1 MCRDRETRQVLCAS
15 KVLAKTFF
23 SVICF
28 FKFKTTLLNFHYS
41 LILCKISSI
50 PLKQC
55 CVIARTITTRSKTS
69 LIVEYSRY
77 LNNFFGD
84 KKSRICVVLLRLKVL
99 MFIDCICST
108 LQMLTNIEN
117 RLEELFEQI
126 EVMPPD
132 RVEMA
137 EKVRWEKL
145 QNSVSNIKLLSNR
158 NITQWNVMKSCMG
171 RILPH
176 ALF

>member
-1 MCRDRETRQVLCAS
+1 
-15 KVLAKTFF
+15 
-23 SVICF
+23 
-28 FKFKTTLLNFHYS
+28 
-41 LILCKISSI
+41 
-50 PLKQC
+50 
-55 CVIARTITTRSKTS
+55 
-69 LIVEYSRY
+69 
-77 LNNFFGD
+77 
-84 KKSRICVVLLRLKVL
+84 
-99 MFIDCICST
+99 
-108 LQMLTNIEN
+108 MLTNIEN

-145 QNSVSNIKLLSNR
+145 QNSVSNKLLSNR

-171 RILPH
+171 MILPH

>member
-1 MCRDRETRQVLCAS
+1 MIAS
-15 KVLAKTFF
+15 TF
-23 SVICF
+23 
-28 FKFKTTLLNFHYS
+28 TT
-41 LILCKISSI
+41 
-50 PLKQC
+50 P
-55 CVIARTITTRSKTS
+55 SKTS

-84 KKSRICVVLLRLKVL
+84 KKSRKCVVLLRLKVL
-99 MFIDCICST
+99 MFIDCIRST

-137 EKVRWEKL
+137 EKVR
-145 QNSVSNIKLLSNR
+145 
-158 NITQWNVMKSCMG
+158 
-171 RILPH
+171 
-176 ALF
+176 

>member
-1 MCRDRETRQVLCAS
+1 MCDS
-15 KVLAKTFF
+15 KNGHDT
-23 SVICF
+23 
-28 FKFKTTLLNFHYS
+28 
-41 LILCKISSI
+41 
-50 PLKQC
+50 KQ
-55 CVIARTITTRSKTS
+55 TS
-69 LIVEYSRY
+69 LIVECSRY

-84 KKSRICVVLLRLKVL
+84 KKSRICEMLLLLKVL
-99 MFIDCICST
+99 MFIDCIRST

-145 QNSVSNIKLLSNR
+145 QNSVSNNKLLSNR
-158 NITQWNVMKSCMG
+158 NITQWNVMKSCMVI
-171 RILPH
+171 ILPH
-176 ALF
+176 TLF

>member
-1 MCRDRETRQVLCAS
+1 MR
-15 KVLAKTFF
+15 
-23 SVICF
+23 
-28 FKFKTTLLNFHYS
+28 
-41 LILCKISSI
+41 
-50 PLKQC
+50 
-55 CVIARTITTRSKTS
+55 
-69 LIVEYSRY
+69 
-77 LNNFFGD
+77 
-84 KKSRICVVLLRLKVL
+84 RIYVVLLRLKVL
-99 MFIDCICST
+99 MFIDCIRST

-145 QNSVSNIKLLSNR
+145 QNPVSNNKLLSNR
-158 NITQWNVMKSCMG
+158 KITQWNVMKSCMG

-176 ALF
+176 TLF

>member
-1 MCRDRETRQVLCAS
+1 MIAS
-15 KVLAKTFF
+15 
-23 SVICF
+23 
-28 FKFKTTLLNFHYS
+28 
-41 LILCKISSI
+41 
-50 PLKQC
+50 
-55 CVIARTITTRSKTS
+55 TITTPSKTS
-69 LIVEYSRY
+69 LIVECSRY

-84 KKSRICVVLLRLKVL
+84 KKRRICVVLLRLKVL

-137 EKVRWEKL
+137 EKVR
-145 QNSVSNIKLLSNR
+145 
-158 NITQWNVMKSCMG
+158 
-171 RILPH
+171 
-176 ALF
+176 

>member
-1 MCRDRETRQVLCAS
+1 MIAS
-15 KVLAKTFF
+15 
-23 SVICF
+23 
-28 FKFKTTLLNFHYS
+28 
-41 LILCKISSI
+41 
-50 PLKQC
+50 
-55 CVIARTITTRSKTS
+55 TITSRSKTS
-69 LIVEYSRY
+69 FIVEYARY

-84 KKSRICVVLLRLKVL
+84 RKSRICVVLLRLKVL

-137 EKVRWEKL
+137 EKVR
-145 QNSVSNIKLLSNR
+145 
-158 NITQWNVMKSCMG
+158 
-171 RILPH
+171 
-176 ALF
+176 

>member
-1 MCRDRETRQVLCAS
+1 MIVIGS
-15 KVLAKTFF
+15 TF
-23 SVICF
+23 
-28 FKFKTTLLNFHYS
+28 TT
-41 LILCKISSI
+41 
-50 PLKQC
+50 P
-55 CVIARTITTRSKTS
+55 SKTS

-84 KKSRICVVLLRLKVL
+84 KKIRICVVLLRLKVL
-99 MFIDCICST
+99 MFIDCIRST

-137 EKVRWEKL
+137 EKVR
-145 QNSVSNIKLLSNR
+145 
-158 NITQWNVMKSCMG
+158 
-171 RILPH
+171 
-176 ALF
+176 

>member
-1 MCRDRETRQVLCAS
+1 
-15 KVLAKTFF
+15 
-23 SVICF
+23 
-28 FKFKTTLLNFHYS
+28 
-41 LILCKISSI
+41 
-50 PLKQC
+50 
-55 CVIARTITTRSKTS
+55 
-69 LIVEYSRY
+69 
-77 LNNFFGD
+77 
-84 KKSRICVVLLRLKVL
+84 
-99 MFIDCICST
+99 MFIDCIRST

-145 QNSVSNIKLLSNR
+145 QNSVSNNKLLSNR
-158 NITQWNVMKSCMG
+158 NITQWNVMKSWMG
-171 RILPH
+171 IILPH